1 MYSAALDTSSPTA
14 SIVIADS
21 ATNTIR
27 TTFESRCTGRD
38 SSKLLPEILQHL
50 DATGIAL
57 ADITHWTVGMGPGS
71 FTGIRIGAATVKGIC
86 CGSGARFRGLPSSL
100 AMAALAEP
108 DAGQTVCVLHDGR
121 RSEAIV
127 SLWIAGTG
135 LSPGAEPEA
144 RLIVELD
151 SSTADHFVCLAD
163 DPIVAALPEKVA
175 AKTRQLRHIDAGQLI
190 APVNYAW
197 PQGDSD
203 AERGFE
209 PVYVRPPVFV
219 PPRESRIHPKLKESL
234 EQGERR

>member
-38 SSKLLPEILQHL
+38 SSKLLPDILQHL

-57 ADITHWTVGMGPGS
+57 ADITYWTVGMGPGS

-86 CGSGARFRGLPSSL
+86 C
-100 AMAALAEP
+100 
-108 DAGQTVCVLHDGR
+108 
-121 RSEAIV
+121 EAIV